1 MNTDRTLIVVPTYNE
16 RENVARLVA
25 RLLEVAPRADVC
37 LLDDDSPDGT
47 ADLACELFGRDTRF
61 SVLRRAGRPR
71 GYGRSLVDGYRR
83 CLEVGYARLVQLDAD
98 FSHDPASIPA
108 LVEASA
114 TGDVVIGSR
123 HGGGGAGRDWPLRT
137 R

>member
-1 MNTDRTLIVVPTYNE
+1 MNADRTLIVVPTYNE
-16 RENVARLVA
+16 RENVAALVA
-25 RLLEVAPRADVC
+25 RLFEVAPEADVC

-47 ADLACELFGRDTRF
+47 ADYACELFGSDPRF

-83 CLEVGYARLVQLDAD
+83 CLESGYARLVQLDAD

-108 LVEASA
+108 LVEASTRA
-114 TGDVVIGSR
+114 DVVIGSR
-123 HGGGGAGRDWPLRT
+123 YCEGGSVE
-137 R
+137 